1 VIRAR
6 RRVGAVS
13 AVVRAA
19 LLASVLVGARAGA
32 ALPARVASVNLC
44 TDGMLLE
51 LAPAATLMVT
61 RLAQDP
67 QLAPFA
73 ARARGLA
80 TTRGHAEELVA
91 FAPDLVLTSASSSD
105 ATTALL
111 SRLGYRVEHFP
122 VARSLEA
129 FMTDLVRLGTLVG
142 RADAARAR
150 VDRLRARLA
159 ALRIAAPASTDQAL
173 VLSANGYVPG
183 PETLA
188 DDLLAH
194 AGLANAAAAFGL
206 PDGGFITLERLLRN
220 PPRWLVV
227 GTTGPGAPALA
238 GEFLR
243 HPALQR
249 ALPDPRHRVEVPE
262 SAWACG
268 GEHFADAVTA
278 LVAARY
284 GRPAPTP

>member
-1 VIRAR
+1 MSAARACA
-6 RRVGAVS
+6 RV
-13 AVVRAA
+13 A
-19 LLASVLVGARAGA
+19 LLASFLPCVQADSA
-32 ALPARVASVNLC
+32 APSRIASVNLC

-73 ARARGLA
+73 ARAQGLA

-91 FAPDLVLTSASSSD
+91 FAPDMVLTSASTTD
-105 ATTALL
+105 ATASLMT
-111 SRLGYRVEHFP
+111 RLGYRVEVFP
-122 VARSLEA
+122 VADSIATFLSE
-129 FMTDLVRLGTLVG
+129 LVRLGALVG
-142 RADAARAR
+142 RGGTAHAHVAQ
-150 VDRLRARLA
+150 LRARLA
-159 ALRIAAPASTDQAL
+159 SLRPAAPDPADRAL

-188 DDLLAH
+188 DDLLAY
-194 AGLANAAAAFGL
+194 AGFTNAAAAFGL
-206 PDGGFITLERLLRN
+206 ADGGFITLERLLRD

-243 HPALQR
+243 HPALQH
-249 ALPDPRHRVEVPE
+249 ALPDPRRLLQVPE

-268 GEHFADAVTA
+268 GEHFVDAVAA
-278 LVAARY
+278 LVSARHDT
-284 GRPAPTP
+284 RNPPR